1 MVSSVGDFLEMGLE
15 RKYSAGATSRAAVTC
30 WTAGVDGCR
39 GGWVVLLA
47 GFRASEAAPV
57 QLDWRVCA
65 RFDSVLAL
73 EERPAAIAVD
83 MPIGLLERAAP
94 GGRACDRAAR
104 GLLRWPR
111 ASSVFSP
118 PARPALVNDGYV
130 DAMAR
135 NGGGMSKEAY
145 NILPKIRELDALLAP
160 QAQSRVFEAHP
171 ELAFA
176 ALAGHP
182 MRHNKKTS
190 AGRRERLRCLRT
202 VFGAAF
208 RDPLRV
214 RLELGTRAVALDDV
228 IDAYVLADAARRI
241 QTGRASRLPPGAP
254 PLDARGLRMEIWY

>member
-1 MVSSVGDFLEMGLE
+1 MIASTIE
-15 RKYSAGATSRAAVTC
+15 RRRARAGPTPTS

-39 GGWVVLLA
+39 RGWAVLLA
-47 GFRASEAAPV
+47 GFRASEAEPV
-57 QLDWRVCA
+57 QLVWRVCA
-65 RFDSVLAL
+65 RFDEVLAL
-73 EERPAAIAVD
+73 PERPAAIAVD

-104 GLLRWPR
+104 GLLGWPR

-118 PARPALVNDGYV
+118 PARPALASNGYA

-135 NGGGMSKEAY
+135 NGAGMSKEAY
-145 NILPKIRELDALLAP
+145 NILPKIRELDALLTPDA
-160 QAQSRVFEAHP
+160 QARVFEAHP
-171 ELAFA
+171 ELVFC

-182 MRHNKKTS
+182 MRSNKKTP
-190 AGRRERLRCLRT
+190 AGRRERLRCLRA

-214 RLELGTRAVALDDV
+214 RLELGLGAVALDDV
-228 IDAYVLADAARRI
+228 IDAYVLAHAARRI
-241 QTGRASRLPPGAP
+241 QIGQASRLPQGGP

>member
-1 MVSSVGDFLEMGLE
+1 MGLD
-15 RKYSAGATSRAAVTC
+15 RQYSARRPTSRAVVT

-47 GFRASEAAPV
+47 GFRASEAVPV
-57 QLDWRVCA
+57 QLAWRACA
-65 RFDSVLAL
+65 RFDAVLAL
-73 EERPAAIAVD
+73 EERPAVVAVD

-104 GLLRWPR
+104 GVLGWPR

-118 PARPALVNDGYV
+118 PARPALVNDGYA

-171 ELAFA
+171 ELAFS

-182 MRHNKKTS
+182 MRHNKKTP
-190 AGRRERLRCLRT
+190 AGRRERLRCLRA

-214 RLELGTRAVALDDV
+214 RLELGTRAIALDDV
-228 IDAYVLADAARRI
+228 IDAYALAHAARRI
-241 QTGRASRLPPGAP
+241 QTGRASRLPPGP
-254 PLDARGLRMEIWY
+254 PPVDARGLRMEIWY